1 MERHE
6 YGQNEEGCRM
16 QHLEFERGHPTD
28 SSYSFVRVRQFDR
41 FVRENTTVCELPV
54 AKNQHQERACVQQDL
69 VDPQV
74 HSGIV

>member
-1 MERHE
+1 
-6 YGQNEEGCRM
+6 M
-16 QHLEFERGHPTD
+16 QHLEFEREHPSD
-28 SSYSFVRVRQFDR
+28 CCNGFVRVCQFDR